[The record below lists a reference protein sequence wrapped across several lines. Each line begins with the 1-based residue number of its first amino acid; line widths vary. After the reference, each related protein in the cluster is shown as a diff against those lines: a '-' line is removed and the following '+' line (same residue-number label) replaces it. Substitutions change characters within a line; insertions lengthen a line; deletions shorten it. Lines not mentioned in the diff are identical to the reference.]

1 MEFNLIYRSFSFI
14 MLSYI
19 TKHMSRKNFDLRTV
33 QQVIIG
39 AFTEPLDKSQQKW
52 LALNISFGCLI
63 QLYPHKSFSSMSS
76 SYCLPKK
83 YIFPRLRGLIFDS
96 NLSSKHFIFSS
107 EYEFLLHYHL
117 RNICS
122 SICQWAFIK
131 ISTHNAIFFIL
142 SCSKD
147 QVFSFKSRL

>member
-1 MEFNLIYRSFSFI
+1 MEFKLIYRSFSFI
-14 MLSYI
+14 MPSYI

-33 QQVIIG
+33 QQVLNC
-39 AFTEPLDKSQQKW
+39 AFTEPLDKSQHRW
-52 LALNISFGCLI
+52 LALNISFGCMI
-63 QLYPHKSFSSMSS
+63 QLYPHKSFSC

-83 YIFPRLRGLIFDS
+83 YIFPKLRGLILNS

-142 SCSKD
+142 CCSKD